1 MDASSR
7 LALDVARERLD
18 DLIRPGSGGLG
29 RARAVLTRQPR
40 VHSDDEV
47 LALAG
52 ELFAVARVLDDQPA
66 LRRTLE
72 VRDAYLQ
79 PISFA
84 QVDLL
89 ARYRGDPDAV
99 DEDMRAALLQT
110 VNGIA
115 NGLRNTG

>member
-1 MDASSR
+1 MNTLVPA
-7 LALDVARERLD
+7 
-18 DLIRPGSGGLG
+18 DLRPIFDRIR
-29 RARAVLTRQPR
+29 AEHAVT
-40 VHSDDEV
+40 VEEV
-47 LALAG
+47 LRVTG
-52 ELFAVARVLDDQPA
+52 ERHVLDDQPA

-89 ARYRGDPDAV
+89 ARYREDPDAV

>member
-1 MDASSR
+1 M
-7 LALDVARERLD
+7 
-18 DLIRPGSGGLG
+18 
-29 RARAVLTRQPR
+29 
-40 VHSDDEV
+40 
-47 LALAG
+47 
-52 ELFAVARVLDDQPA
+52 
-66 LRRTLE
+66 
-72 VRDAYLQ
+72 Q

-89 ARYRGDPDAV
+89 ARYREDPDAV